1 MNVFLSKFSEGY
13 LPLTVPTI
21 KCQPKMYLK
30 NGKFFFFF
38 RFFAV
43 LGRFLVVFGLF
54 SGFLG
59 WIFAT
64 LSSFRF
70 IIKVTGGL
78 PRRNVILFP
87 ICNCSNEW
95 RCIIMQV

>member
-43 LGRFLVVFGLF
+43 FYDALSFSVYNKGDRRAPQRRFV
-54 SGFLG
+54 
-59 WIFAT
+59 
-64 LSSFRF
+64 
-70 IIKVTGGL
+70 
-78 PRRNVILFP
+78 
-87 ICNCSNEW
+87 SNL
-95 RCIIMQV
+95 

>member
-38 RFFAV
+38 GFSLFFT
-43 LGRFLVVFGLF
+43 
-54 SGFLG
+54 
-59 WIFAT
+59 T
-64 LSSFRF
+64 LSPFRF
-70 IIKVTGGL
+70 II
-78 PRRNVILFP
+78 
-87 ICNCSNEW
+87 
-95 RCIIMQV
+95 